1 MDRVLL
7 FLCLVFGVIMIVF
20 AFPEGISAT
29 LVTIIISLL
38 TLFFINLYCDDAK
51 EKQFLRQIFIIAL
64 LARLSLGLLIHL
76 ADLRGFFGGDANT
89 YNYLGSLL
97 ADIWAGTASRDTD
110 YAQQALTTHGPGWGM
125 TYVVG
130 AIYFAIGKNILGAQC
145 FCAAIGAATAP
156 MTYACGNSVFN
167 NKQVA
172 RISAL
177 MVALYPAMIMWS
189 AQVLKDGLIIF
200 LLVLS
205 ITLVL
210 TLQKKFNYFH
220 VIVLVL
226 ALFGILALRFYIF
239 YMVVLAIIGSFIA
252 GSNLSIESL
261 IRRSLAVVGV
271 GVALTLIGGLQTA
284 QKDYDDY
291 MTLERVNI
299 SRKDLASAGSGFAE
313 EVDVSTPAGAIAA
326 IPVGFIY
333 LLLAP
338 FPWQIS
344 SVRSA
349 LTLPEVVLWW
359 SLIPFLVA
367 GLWYTVK
374 YRFRS
379 SIAVLLFTFMLTIAY
394 SIFQGNVGTAY
405 RQRTQIQVFLFIF
418 IAVGWT
424 IRKEVEENRKEQR
437 RIKVQQLKQK
447 LR

>member
-1 MDRVLL
+1 MDTILL
-7 FLCLVFGVIMIVF
+7 ALCFIYGVVMMIF

-29 LVTIIISLL
+29 LVTIIISLA
-38 TLFFINLYCDDAK
+38 TLFFISIYSDDQK
-51 EKQFLRQIFIIAL
+51 EKQFLRQVFIIAL

-76 ADLRGFFGGDANT
+76 GDMRGFFGGDANT
-89 YNYLGSLL
+89 YNYLGSLIS
-97 ADIWAGTASRDTD
+97 DIWAGTAARDAD
-110 YAQQALTTHGPGWGM
+110 YSERALSTHGPGWGM
-125 TYVVG
+125 NYIIG
-130 AIYFAIGKNILGAQC
+130 AVYFLFGKNILAGQC
-145 FCAAIGAATAP
+145 FCASIGAATSP
-156 MTYACGNSVFN
+156 ITYACSQSVFS
-167 NKQVA
+167 NKQVS

-189 AQVLKDGLIIF
+189 GQMLKDGLIIF

-210 TLQKKFNYFH
+210 TLQKRLNYLH
-220 VIVLVL
+220 VVVLVI

-239 YMVVLAIIGSFIA
+239 YMVVLAIVGSFIL
-252 GSNLSIESL
+252 GSDLSIVSI
-261 IRRSLAVVGV
+261 IRRTFAVIGV
-271 GVALTLIGGLQTA
+271 GLALTLIGGLQTA
-284 QKDYDDY
+284 QKDYEDY

-299 SRKDLASAGSGFAE
+299 SRKDLASAGSGFSE

-326 IPVGFIY
+326 IPVGFVY
-333 LLLAP
+333 LMLAP

-349 LTLPEVVLWW
+349 ITLPEVILWW
-359 SLIPFLVA
+359 SLMPFLVA
-367 GLWYTVK
+367 GLWYTLK

-379 SIAVLLFTFMLTIAY
+379 SIAILLFTVMLTIAY

-424 IRKEVEENRKEQR
+424 LRKENEENRKLR
-437 RIKVQQLKQK
+437 KRLRIQQLSIKS
-447 LR
+447 